1 MKQQFRFNPLA
12 TAILTLLCGSSIQSS
27 YAASSDAVSSVDN
40 QQLKQQLNES
50 YPGQNFFQQYYV
62 SKDSPEAKERAPSAQ
77 FSPYCQGVWVTPIQ
91 PNTKAPDPNNT
102 TTNITAD
109 YGLYDP
115 NGNSELKGNVI
126 IDQEGRQV
134 RAENVTIDKTQTI
147 AHAQGNVQLAQNGLV
162 SQSQKVDYNLKE
174 QTGNLSDSFFIAE
187 QTHAHGH
194 AQNIQRASS
203 SKTILENAS
212 YTACA
217 PGKTPDWHIQAK
229 KIELDQES
237 GRGTTRDATLY
248 VKNVPVAYLPYYNFP
263 IDDRRTTGL
272 LTPTFGWSSS
282 EGFQISLPVYLNL
295 APNYD
300 MTLTPRYLGTHGAML
315 EGEFNYK
322 TANFGEGTIS
332 GGYLPN
338 DPDYND
344 QDRKSLQFK
353 HDWTINPYLTANFE
367 YNYLSDIDYIDDI
380 KNDPN
385 ISTDLNQKR
394 LAQITFANKIPGL
407 DASLK
412 VETYQTLDK
421 TISDSDKPYSRLPQF
436 LLNYTTQNP
445 KGWQF
450 EYHNDSAYFQ
460 KDINDDSALAES
472 GTRLYNSAA
481 VRYNYRTPWAFVIPE
496 ASVRSLNYFYDQNSQ
511 AQNPGGSEN
520 KTVVVP
526 QFTLD
531 TGLNFE
537 KEGKYLQT
545 LTPRLFYAYAPYKNQ
560 TGYPNFDTT
569 TASVSYDQLFSPY
582 RFYGHDRL
590 DDNNFMSLGLSY
602 SLFDQEGLERL
613 KAAVGKSFYFSDRK
627 VTLDDDDTIQT
638 NKQSDPVLSLS
649 SQITNNFTIAS
660 NVAWDDSSISQAN
673 FQTYYTSKQGTIY
686 NLGYYKRKEVNN
698 TQLTYDQ
705 VVASLIQPV
714 KDNWRIIGHVQYDL
728 DHSLAREILLGVN
741 YESCCWAVSVYGR
754 SYYNDLDDVTQPDVK
769 RKNAIMAEF
778 TLKGLGAFN
787 NRLASLLEQRIV
799 GFNKSNQSWT
809 QSE

>member
-50 YPGQNFFQQYYV
+50 YPGQNFFEQYYV
-62 SKDSPEAKERAPSAQ
+62 SKDSPEAQQRVPDPK
-77 FSPYCQGVWVTPIQ
+77 FSPYCQGIWVTPVQ
-91 PNTKAPDPNNT
+91 PTTKAPDPNNT
-102 TTNITAD
+102 TTYVTAD
-109 YGLYDP
+109 YGFYNP
-115 NGNSELKGNVI
+115 NGDSELKGNVI
-126 IDQEGRQV
+126 LDQEGRQV
-134 RAENVTIDKTQTI
+134 RAEHITIDKDQTI
-147 AHAQGNVQLAQNGLV
+147 AHAQGNVQLAQSGLI
-162 SQSQKVDYNLKE
+162 SQSSKVDYNLKE
-174 QTGNLSDSFFIAE
+174 QTGKLDDSYFIAE

-194 AQNIQRASS
+194 AQNIERKSAS
-203 SKTILENAS
+203 TLILENAS

-217 PGKTPDWHIQAK
+217 PGKAPDWHIKAK
-229 KIELDQES
+229 KIELNQET
-237 GRGTTRDATLY
+237 GRGSTHDTTLY
-248 VKNVPVAYLPYYNFP
+248 VKNVPVMYLPYYNFP

-272 LTPTFGWSSS
+272 LTPSFGWSSG
-282 EGFQISLPVYLNL
+282 EGFLISLPVYLNL

-300 MTLTPRYLGTHGAML
+300 MTLTPRYLGTRGAML
-315 EGEFNYK
+315 ESEFNYQ
-322 TANFGEGTIS
+322 TANFGKGSIT

-338 DPDYND
+338 DPDYSNK
-344 QDRKSLQFK
+344 DRKSLRIT
-353 HDWTINPYLTANFE
+353 HDWTINQYFSTNFE
-367 YNYLSDIDYIDDI
+367 YNYLSDIDYIYDI

-385 ISTDLNQKR
+385 ISTDLNQRR
-394 LAQITFANKIPGL
+394 LAQLNFANAVPGL

-421 TISDSDKPYSRLPQF
+421 TLSDAKRPYARLPQF

-445 KGWQF
+445 QGWQF
-450 EYHNDSAYFQ
+450 EYHNDSAYFR
-460 KDINDDSALAES
+460 KDLNDGSGLAES

-496 ASVRSLNYFYDQNSQ
+496 ASVRSLNYFY
-511 AQNPGGSEN
+511 NPNASSSET

-537 KEGKYLQT
+537 KEGKFLQT

-582 RFYGHDRL
+582 RFYGNDRL

-602 SLFDQEGLERL
+602 SLFDQQGLERL

-627 VTLDDDDTIQT
+627 VTLNDGDLVQT
-638 NKQSDPVLSLS
+638 SKQSDPVLSLS
-649 SQITNNFTIAS
+649 SQITNHFTIAS
-660 NVAWDDSSISQAN
+660 TVAWDDSSIAQAK
-673 FQTYYTSKQGTIY
+673 FQTYYTSAQGTIY

-698 TQLTYDQ
+698 AQLTYNQ

-714 KDNWRIIGHVQYDL
+714 KDNWRIIGHVQYDI
-728 DHSLAREILLGVN
+728 DHSLAREFLLGVN

-754 SYYNDLDDVTQPDVK
+754 SYYNDLDDVTQPGVK

-787 NRLASLLEQRIV
+787 NKLASLLEQRVV

-809 QSE
+809 QSQ